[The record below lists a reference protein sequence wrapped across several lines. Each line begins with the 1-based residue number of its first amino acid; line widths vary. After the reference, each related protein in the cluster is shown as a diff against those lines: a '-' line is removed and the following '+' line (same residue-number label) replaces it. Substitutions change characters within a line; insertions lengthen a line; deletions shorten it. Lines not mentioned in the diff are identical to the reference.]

1 MLDVKRLIL
10 GTVQFGQDYVVK
22 KVQPDEVY
30 KILNYA
36 HDVGIDTLDTAYAY
50 SNYELLSSFMCFT
63 GKKFK
68 IISKVKNEE
77 ELFTTLAFFPHM
89 VTCLTH
95 GFDEKLLGSLTRML
109 ENCKSGMSI
118 YGKHEIRECDVL
130 QVPMIK
136 EFLPLLDEHYHL
148 RSIFGR
154 GEKLKDKTVK
164 ECVGEAFDTKAGKI
178 VIGVDSL
185 AHLTE
190 IVNAVE

>member
-10 GTVQFGQDYVVK
+10 GTVQFGQDYVVN
-22 KVQPDEVY
+22 KVLPDEVY

-36 HDVGIDTLDTAYAY
+36 HDVGIDTLDTAHAY
-50 SNYELLSSFMCFT
+50 SNYELLSSFMRFT

-77 ELFTTLAFFPHM
+77 ELFKTLSYFPDM

-95 GFDEKLLGSLTRML
+95 GFDESLLKALTGML
-109 ENCKSGMSI
+109 ENCQSGMSI
-118 YGKHEIRECDVL
+118 YGKHEIRDCDIL
-130 QVPMIK
+130 QVPMIS

-154 GEKLKDKTVK
+154 GEKLKDKTVG
-164 ECVGEAFDTKAGKI
+164 ECVREAFDTKAGRI
-178 VIGVDSL
+178 VIGVDKL
-185 AHLTE
+185 EHLKE
-190 IVNAVE
+190 IVEI